1 MNERRACELFFGCS
15 PGPLLL
21 TLVSLLPHA
30 HADYTARLI
39 GTLNTAAAGMGL
51 KALLKILIYGDGKDF
66 SGDASSVIW
75 LKG

>member
-1 MNERRACELFFGCS
+1 MPPCWLKIYPFNCRSDMTRTAGSFQRE
-15 PGPLLL
+15 
-21 TLVSLLPHA
+21 

-51 KALLKILIYGDGKDF
+51 KALLKVLVYGDGKDF